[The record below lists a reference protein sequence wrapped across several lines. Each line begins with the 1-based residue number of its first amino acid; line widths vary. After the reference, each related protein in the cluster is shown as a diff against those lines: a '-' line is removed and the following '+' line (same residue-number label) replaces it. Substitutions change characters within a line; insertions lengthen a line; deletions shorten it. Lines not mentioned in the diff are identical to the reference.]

1 MTTKLQL
8 TNENK
13 RLREENENLKSDYEN
28 LSDCYCEIENKYAD
42 LQNKFDSGN
51 TIMDVEN
58 FKWKLRLDG
67 LLTPELEN
75 FIEWYIRYHND

>member
-13 RLREENENLKSDYEN
+13 RLREENENLKSEYEN

-42 LQNKFDSGN
+42 LQNKFDSDCMIKDLN
-51 TIMDVEN
+51 R
-58 FKWKLRLDG
+58 FKWRLTMDN

-75 FIEWYIRYHND
+75 FIEYYMRYHND